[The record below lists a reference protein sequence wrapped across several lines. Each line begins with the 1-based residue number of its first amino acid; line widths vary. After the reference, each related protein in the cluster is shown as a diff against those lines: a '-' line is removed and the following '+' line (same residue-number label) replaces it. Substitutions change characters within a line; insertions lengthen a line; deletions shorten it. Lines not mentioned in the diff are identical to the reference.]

1 MGKAWRIVLYIAAGL
16 LAVGIVLLGAAW
28 LTGASIVRIEELVL
42 GGKGGLNVWLQNGVD
57 SVLAFL
63 RNAAETVKSFF

>member
-16 LAVGIVLLGAAW
+16 LVVGFVLLGAAW

-42 GGKGGLNVWLQNGVD
+42 SGKGGLNVWLQNGVD